1 MKKKQEI
8 FFFFFF
14 KELNKMWQLQ
24 NLNNPNNIT
33 ETDRIQLFKK
43 ILSENKVEDI
53 LSTTT
58 RFITFNLLNPTKI
71 TRTITIVFPKK
82 YFKNSFW
89 LGDDKWGIT
98 LGVIKLNKNG
108 FYKSLTS
115 DLKNYIFQKQK
126 QKKQQQ
132 QKSLREQDQQRNK
145 NRKAVNQEVQKVI
158 NQFKT
163 QQEQR
168 KKRKNVIQELKRNSL
183 AMSPVVNFSIVEP
196 SAPPL
201 PQQQQQQKQTSTKSK
216 LKSVK
221 QQASPRTHS

>member
-1 MKKKQEI
+1 
-8 FFFFFF
+8 
-14 KELNKMWQLQ
+14 MWQLQ
-24 NLNNPNNIT
+24 NLNNPNSIA
-33 ETDRIQLFKK
+33 ETDRIKLFKK

-58 RFITFNLLNPTKI
+58 RFIMFNLLNPTKI
-71 TRTITIVFPKK
+71 TRTLTIVFPKK

-98 LGVIKLNKNG
+98 LGVIKLDKNG
-108 FYKSLTS
+108 FYKSLSS
-115 DLKNYIFQKQK
+115 DLKNYISQKQK
-126 QKKQQQ
+126 QQRQQQ

-145 NRKAVNQEVQKVI
+145 NRKAVTQDVQKVI
-158 NQFKT
+158 NQLKT

-183 AMSPVVNFSIVEP
+183 AMSPVVNFNIVEP

-201 PQQQQQQKQTSTKSK
+201 PQQQQQQKQQKQTSTKSK

>member
-1 MKKKQEI
+1 
-8 FFFFFF
+8 
-14 KELNKMWQLQ
+14 MWQLQ
-24 NLNNPNNIT
+24 NLNNPNSIT
-33 ETDRIQLFKK
+33 EMDRIKLFKK
-43 ILSENKVEDI
+43 ILSENKVENI

-98 LGVIKLNKNG
+98 LGVIKLDKNG

-115 DLKNYIFQKQK
+115 DLKNYISQKQK
-126 QKKQQQ
+126 QKRQQQ

-145 NRKAVNQEVQKVI
+145 NRKTVNQEVQKVI
-158 NQFKT
+158 NQLKT

-168 KKRKNVIQELKRNSL
+168 KKRKNVIQELKRNGSTL
-183 AMSPVVNFSIVEP
+183 SNVVDFNVVEP

-201 PQQQQQQKQTSTKSK
+201 PQQQQQKQTSTKSK

-221 QQASPRTHS
+221 QQASPRTYPYVASTV